1 MIVKTVRSGDPDQKS
16 TALLTANLIREFEK
30 RQIEAAEERATPTM
44 RAALIQQTRNSTA
57 SFVRQ
62 ARSIV
67 TLRKM
72 KFFKD
77 LKLPELAAF
86 RGESVETPHTGRCP
100 VLST

>member
-1 MIVKTVRSGDPDQKS
+1 MYGEDPGQKPTS
-16 TALLTANLIREFEK
+16 VLRADLIRQFEK
-30 RQIEAAEERATPTM
+30 RQIEAAEERATPTT

-77 LKLPELAAF
+77 LKLPELGAF
-86 RGESVETPHTGRCP
+86 RGESVEMPHTGRCP